1 MKRLCTLLLLTA
13 WGLSALAADKSR
25 TIVYINGAKYYIHT
39 VQAGETLYGL
49 SKLYGVG
56 EKVIL
61 ENNPT
66 LNGGLRSD
74 VNIRIPVIG
83 AVGESQP
90 SDRKLR
96 KTFDFHFVAKGETLY
111 AISRQYEIPVNT
123 IIEDNPGIDPTH
135 LRLGSA
141 ASRSARRTRPAAC
154 SSGKSTGSRSTA
166 WPTSAQPTTSYA
178 RARPSIRSRA
188 ASESPRPNWGHSTAG

>member
-61 ENNPT
+61 ENNPA

-135 LRLGSA
+135 LRLGE
-141 ASRSARRTRPAAC
+141 RGRQPAAV
-154 SSGKSTGSRSTA
+154 GRVPA
-166 WPTSAQPTTSYA
+166 VAQQRGRRRHGLPHRTPGRDLLFA
-178 RARPSIRSRA
+178 LAPLR
-188 ASESPRPNWGHSTAG
+188 NH

>member
-61 ENNPT
+61 ENNPA

-135 LRLGSA
+135 LRLGE
-141 ASRSARRTRPAAC
+141 RILIRRKQI
-154 SSGKSTGSRSTA
+154 G
-166 WPTSAQPTTSYA
+166 
-178 RARPSIRSRA
+178 SRA